1 MVFKDFQAYLCLIV
15 VCMTI
20 LEDLLVEN
28 VWNLSIFIKALL
40 KSHSCSL
47 VLKIGLILKKFPFSH
62 YLQGIILYTVY
73 LHDLIL
79 WGFLARFDLA
89 THDSYLTTL
98 VEVFMSH
105 ILLGNS
111 YYTNLIDRAEHT
123 ILVLKCTNKYR
134 VEILFWC

>member
-40 KSHSCSL
+40 KSHSCF
-47 VLKIGLILKKFPFSH
+47 KNWFHPKKSPFSH
-62 YLQGIILYTVY
+62 YLQGIILYTVC
-73 LHDLIL
+73 LHDLIF
-79 WGFLARFDLA
+79 WSFLARFDLA
-89 THDSYLTTL
+89 TRDSYLTTL

-105 ILLGNS
+105 ILSGS
-111 YYTNLIDRAEHT
+111 SHYTNLIERAEHT
-123 ILVLKCTNKYR
+123 ILVLKPANKYR